1 MDEQYNPVKPKHRL
15 KNPESFREKL
25 AKASD
30 EKTKPK
36 KVRTKITWPIKLLK
50 RIFRP
55 IVNGYRKLK
64 GIKQLKPLFIVL
76 AFIGRIIFPKYI
88 RTSFEELKK
97 VTWPSFKQ
105 SRRLTYAVL
114 IFALIFGISVA
125 VVDWGLGKIFKPL
138 LLK

>member
-1 MDEQYNPVKPKHRL
+1 MDDLYNPIKPKRRL
-15 KNPESFREKL
+15 KDPESFREKL

-30 EKTKPK
+30 DKSKPK
-36 KVRTKITWPIKLLK
+36 KVRSKATWPIKLLK

-55 IVNGYRKLK
+55 VANSYQKLK

-76 AFIGRIIFPKYI
+76 SFIGRIIFPKYI

-105 SRRLTYAVL
+105 SRKLTYAVL

-125 VVDWGLGKIFKPL
+125 VVDWGLGKIFRPL